1 MRETSWGRRGRWLR
15 SAVVPGV
22 LLAVVSACSD
32 GGDHGT
38 GPQVED
44 AELVMAA
51 NVAGTTIATL
61 VVRVTAPDLPAVL
74 VFNLAIG
81 EEGFAFGTIKVP
93 PGNDRLITVQ
103 AFDDMGL
110 ITHEGAALVNVQ
122 PGNNP
127 PVFIALVPR
136 AGQVPLEIMMG
147 DIFVNVF
154 GPNVGSPGQTLQLD
168 AVIFGPLGEVSGGE
182 IEWASDNPA
191 IATVDQTGLVS
202 LLLAGTVRIY
212 GVSAGY
218 SGFVEITVLPSGT
231 GIVNGNVFNMV
242 TGMPLEMGDV
252 FVDDIYVASLDATGS
267 FSFQYPAGTY
277 TISVFLWGNPE
288 CTPPAS
294 QELIVPDGGSAF
306 VSFVVDCNAAP
317 SNNETGLPEEA
328 DYCIVLPPAIN
339 ALEGEVVNFYGQV
352 FEAGWTEDPGPN
364 PMILAQFGFGL
375 IMTDPTVDGTWQ
387 WGTGSFNVDVGN
399 NDEYMISLV
408 TDGLAGQQ
416 YAYAFRVSLN
426 GGASWTYCDADGAG
440 SNTDLDFSSAA
451 VGVLNVN

>member
-1 MRETSWGRRGRWLR
+1 
-15 SAVVPGV
+15 V

-32 GGDHGT
+32 GGNNGT
-38 GPQVED
+38 GPADED

-61 VVRVTAPDLPAVL
+61 VVKVTAADLPAVL
-74 VFNLAIG
+74 VFNLAIN
-81 EEGFAFGTIKVP
+81 EDGFAFGTIKVP

-136 AGQVPLEIMMG
+136 SGQVPLEIMMG
-147 DIFVNVF
+147 DIFVSVF
-154 GPNVGSPGQTLQLD
+154 GPNIGTPGEMLQLD
-168 AVIFGPLGEVSGGE
+168 AMIFGPLGEVSGGE

-191 IATVDQTGLVS
+191 IATVDQAGLVN

-212 GVSAGY
+212 AVSAGY

-231 GIVNGNVFNMV
+231 GIVNGNVYNMV

-277 TISVFLWGNPE
+277 TISVILWGNPE
-288 CTPPAS
+288 CTPPAG
-294 QELIVPDGGSAF
+294 QELVVPDGGAAF
-306 VSFVVDCNAAP
+306 VSFVVECNAAP

-328 DYCIVLPPAIN
+328 DYCIVLPPGID
-339 ALEGEVVNFYGQV
+339 ALEGEVVNIYGQV
-352 FEAGWTEDPGPN
+352 FEAGWTENPGEN
-364 PMILAQFGFGL
+364 PMIQAQFGFGQV
-375 IMTDPTVDGTWQ
+375 MTDPRLDGTWQ
-387 WGTGSFNVDVGN
+387 WFLGSFNVDVAN
-399 NDEYMISLV
+399 NDEYLVSLG

-426 GGASWTYCDADGAG
+426 GGASWTYCDGDGAG
-440 SNTDLDFSSAA
+440 SNADLDFSAGA
-451 VGVLNVN
+451 VGTLTVN